1 MSNMRIHRRSFKQA
15 KPRFWVSDTWH
26 WLVER
31 NHARRTLTCPECG
44 TSVDIVDRSV
54 GSIHYYAADLR
65 SRNCR
70 RNCSEYVSLLIRMDA
85 KQIGRDMSNRSI
97 CKAQHNHRMQGS
109 GGGQRIMKSTSYSR
123 RPVMLVV
130 IPQQS
135 TYCCSSNQ
143 KKIA

>member
-1 MSNMRIHRRSFKQA
+1 
-15 KPRFWVSDTWH
+15 
-26 WLVER
+26 
-31 NHARRTLTCPECG
+31 
-44 TSVDIVDRSV
+44 V

-109 GGGQRIMKSTSYSR
+109 GGGQQILRTEKRRQEPFSY
-123 RPVMLVV
+123 
-130 IPQQS
+130 
-135 TYCCSSNQ
+135 
-143 KKIA
+143 